1 MWNLAPLCRIW
12 TLWRE
17 WNYHTFEDVE
27 VSEMQLKTSF
37 LRLHCE
43 WPIVLGLS
51 DSGTITEFTESLSFA
66 CNSLVAIL

>member
-1 MWNLAPLCRIW
+1 VWNLAPLCWIW
-12 TLWRE
+12 ILWRE
-17 WNYHTFEDVE
+17 RNYHTFEDVE

-43 WPIVLGLS
+43 WSIVLGLS

-66 CNSLVAIL
+66 CNSLFAIL